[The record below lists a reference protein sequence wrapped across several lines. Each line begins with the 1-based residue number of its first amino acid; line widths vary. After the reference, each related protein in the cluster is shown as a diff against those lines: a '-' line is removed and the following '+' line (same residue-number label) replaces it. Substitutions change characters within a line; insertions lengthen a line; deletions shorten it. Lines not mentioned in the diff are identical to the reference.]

1 MLAVLPRIR
10 PSALREVS
18 ISSPNVH
25 WRQIGGL
32 EPVKA
37 RLRELLEWPLRFTAQ
52 FARFHVSPP
61 KGVLLYGPPG
71 CSKTLLAKAVA
82 TEANMNFISVKGPE
96 LYSKYVGESE
106 QAVAAVFRNDPL
118 SMTFADGKLVIRN
131 LGYKTIRDAEL
142 TLGEKDQTV
151 SLKPGETVEIPL
163 EGEEDSAILSV
174 GEKTYAAARQTAE

>member
-1 MLAVLPRIR
+1 MPRIR

-25 WRQIGGL
+25 WRDIGGL
-32 EPVKA
+32 EAVKA
-37 RLRELLEWPLRFTAQ
+37 RLRELLEWPMRVADQ
-52 FARFHVSPP
+52 FARFHLAPP

-106 QAVAAVFRNDPL
+106 QAVATVFRKARL
-118 SMTFADGKLVIRN
+118 SSPCVIFFDEIDAFAVIPAVRNHVQSARGSSSGVTERVVSQFLTELDGIH
-131 LGYKTIRDAEL
+131 A
-142 TLGEKDQTV
+142 
-151 SLKPGETVEIPL
+151 LKRVF
-163 EGEEDSAILSV
+163 
-174 GEKTYAAARQTAE
+174 TAGIG

>member
-1 MLAVLPRIR
+1 MPRIR

-106 QAVAAVFRNDPL
+106 QAVAAVFRKARL
-118 SMTFADGKLVIRN
+118 SSPCVIFFDE
-131 LGYKTIRDAEL
+131 IDAF
-142 TLGEKDQTV
+142 TV
-151 SLKPGETVEIPL
+151 
-163 EGEEDSAILSV
+163 DSR
-174 GEKTYAAARQTAE
+174 G